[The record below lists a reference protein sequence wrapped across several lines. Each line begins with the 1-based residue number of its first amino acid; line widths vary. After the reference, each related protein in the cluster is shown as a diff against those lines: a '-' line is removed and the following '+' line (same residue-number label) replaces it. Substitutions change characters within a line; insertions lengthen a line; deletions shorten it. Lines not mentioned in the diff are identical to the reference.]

1 MKNFDEKWRAL
12 AARARQAAPLEETA
26 PLGFA
31 TRVVAAGLWPGR
43 DSVWGPWALRAVWGA
58 AAALVICA
66 ALDAP
71 YLRSANVFDCG
82 LEDSITRIIWAL

>member
-1 MKNFDEKWRAL
+1 
-12 AARARQAAPLEETA
+12 
-26 PLGFA
+26 
-31 TRVVAAGLWPGR
+31 
-43 DSVWGPWALRAVWGA
+43 LRAVWGA